1 MGSTRP
7 RYCIIGAGAA
17 GLAALR
23 EMNARGHRVDCFE
36 KTDRIGGH
44 WNTDYESLHFITSRD
59 VSGFPGYPMPA
70 DYPTY
75 PSREQVLAY
84 LNSFADDFDLRS
96 QVQFG
101 IEVHSCAP
109 EGPGGRDGW
118 LVQAGSEPP
127 RHYDG
132 VLVANGHLW
141 DPNVPAMADD
151 FTGVSIHSG
160 GYRNLGQ
167 VEGGR
172 VLVVGSGNSGCDLA
186 VDMAQARLDTSICIR
201 HGHVFQPK
209 AIFGRPR
216 AELTWLAKL
225 PAALQERATR
235 ALINVVLGP
244 VSAYRGL
251 PEPRTRNLNQQPAV
265 VNNLLLYWIQHGR
278 IDVVPGI
285 RRIDGRLVEF
295 TDGTRREF
303 DTILWATGFNVR
315 LPFIDPEM
323 LQWRNGVPLRVGAMT
338 TPVGLDRLYFIGMS
352 APRGAQMPP
361 YSYETRMVDKMLQ
374 LDAIEGAGWARELFD
389 RQEPDSR
396 IDIVRGSWAKQMSQ
410 TNDLLDHRLKT
421 AAPREVPH
429 RDVPTQMEMA
439 S

>member
-1 MGSTRP
+1 MGSDRP

-23 EMNARGHRVDCFE
+23 EMNARGREVDCFE
-36 KTDRIGGH
+36 KSGRVGGH

-70 DYPTY
+70 DYPIY

-84 LNSFADDFDLRS
+84 LNAFADHFDLRR
-96 QVQFG
+96 QVHFG
-101 IEVHSCAP
+101 TEVHSCEP
-109 EGPGGRDGW
+109 EGPNGRDGW
-118 LVQAGSEPP
+118 LVRAGTRPP

-141 DPNVPAMADD
+141 EARVPSVAEN
-151 FTGVSIHSG
+151 FTGTSIHSG
-160 GYRNLGQ
+160 SYRNLEQ
-167 VEGGR
+167 IEGSR
-172 VLVVGSGNSGCDLA
+172 VLVVGSGNSGCDLT
-186 VDMAQARLDTSICIR
+186 VDMAQAKLDTSICIR
-201 HGHVFQPK
+201 HGHIFQPK

-225 PAALQERATR
+225 PGPLQERVTR

-251 PEPRTRNLNQQPAV
+251 PEPKTSNLNQQPAV

-278 IDVVPGI
+278 INVVPGI
-285 RRIDGRLVEF
+285 RQIDDRIVEF
-295 TDGTRREF
+295 VDGTRREF

-315 LPFIDPEM
+315 LPFLDPG
-323 LQWRNGVPLRVGAMT
+323 LLRWRNDVPLRVGALT
-338 TPVGLDRLYFIGMS
+338 VPVGLDRLYFIGMS

-361 YSYETRMVDKMLQ
+361 YSHETRMVDKMLW
-374 LDAIEGAGWARELFD
+374 LDATEGPGWADELLH

-396 IDIVRGSWAKQMSQ
+396 IDIVRKTWAKQMSQ
-410 TNDLLDHRLKT
+410 TNDLLDRRLHNTAHHRRADGAT
-421 AAPREVPH
+421 PARV
-429 RDVPTQMEMA
+429 EMV